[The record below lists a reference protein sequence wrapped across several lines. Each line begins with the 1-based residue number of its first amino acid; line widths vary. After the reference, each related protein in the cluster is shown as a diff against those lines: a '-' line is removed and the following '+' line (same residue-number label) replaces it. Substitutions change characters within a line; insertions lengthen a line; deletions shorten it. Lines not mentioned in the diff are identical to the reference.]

1 MYGDQSEKFACGY
14 LLSGQCIIL
23 QWGSRGVFW
32 GKSNSKDEIIVWEM
46 TLLVWSTDIV
56 GRLGL
61 WPEDKQRRPGVGS
74 RTTWLYHN
82 YYYDSSYK
90 YGHPMSVMEKVA
102 VHIHALNKKVA
113 YDLPVTATI
122 LPVASRL
129 TIATKL
135 WHWREDVSSPLQRN
149 VHNPICNFCL
159 KAYCYFLFFI
169 ELSLLLNSRLLSY
182 CRPVQKCSLSCCYG
196 FDG

>member
-102 VHIHALNKKVA
+102 VHIHALNKKVT
-113 YDLPVTATI
+113 DDPRVTATI
-122 LPVASRL
+122 LPIASGL

-135 WHWREDVSSPLQRN
+135 WHWRENVPKPLQRSA
-149 VHNPICNFCL
+149 HNPTCTIS
-159 KAYCYFLFFI
+159 A
-169 ELSLLLNSRLLSY
+169 
-182 CRPVQKCSLSCCYG
+182 
-196 FDG
+196 

>member
-23 QWGSRGVFW
+23 QWGSRGVFC

-102 VHIHALNKKVA
+102 VHIHALNKK
-113 YDLPVTATI
+113 
-122 LPVASRL
+122 SRQ
-129 TIATKL
+129 
-135 WHWREDVSSPLQRN
+135 WSP
-149 VHNPICNFCL
+149 
-159 KAYCYFLFFI
+159 
-169 ELSLLLNSRLLSY
+169 SY
-182 CRPVQKCSLSCCYG
+182 CNHSTKWLGPYNSYKIVTLKGECSYPFTKKCP
-196 FDG
+196 

>member
-1 MYGDQSEKFACGY
+1 MYGDQSKKFACGY

-23 QWGSRGVFW
+23 QWRSRGVFW

-61 WPEDKQRRPGVGS
+61 WSEDKQRRPGVGS

-82 YYYDSSYK
+82 YDYDSSYK

-102 VHIHALNKKVA
+102 VQHIHGQSEKVA
-113 YDLPVTATI
+113 NDPRVTATI
-122 LPVASRL
+122 LPVGLGL
-129 TIATKL
+129 TIATKM
-135 WHWREDVSSPLQRN
+135 WHWRENVPKPLQRN
-149 VHNPICNFCL
+149 VHNTTCTIS
-159 KAYCYFLFFI
+159 A
-169 ELSLLLNSRLLSY
+169 
-182 CRPVQKCSLSCCYG
+182 
-196 FDG
+196 

>member
-1 MYGDQSEKFACGY
+1 MHITQPTVLLWSFLKSFLNLFFKEMYGDQSEKFACGY

-23 QWGSRGVFW
+23 QWGSRGVFC

-102 VHIHALNKKVA
+102 VHIHGQSEKVA
-113 YDLPVTATI
+113 NDPRVTATI
-122 LPVASRL
+122 LPIGLGL

-135 WHWREDVSSPLQRN
+135 WHWRENVPKPLQRN
-149 VHNPICNFCL
+149 VHNTTCTIS
-159 KAYCYFLFFI
+159 A
-169 ELSLLLNSRLLSY
+169 
-182 CRPVQKCSLSCCYG
+182 
-196 FDG
+196 

>member
-1 MYGDQSEKFACGY
+1 
-14 LLSGQCIIL
+14 
-23 QWGSRGVFW
+23 
-32 GKSNSKDEIIVWEM
+32 M

-102 VHIHALNKKVA
+102 VHIHALNKEVA
-113 YDLPVTATI
+113 NDPRVTATI
-122 LPVASRL
+122 IPMASGL
-129 TIATKL
+129 TIAQNCDIEGRMFLRLYKGVSTILPALFLPKSIL
-135 WHWREDVSSPLQRN
+135 LLPLFHWIIIV
-149 VHNPICNFCL
+149 
-159 KAYCYFLFFI
+159 I
-169 ELSLLLNSRLLSY
+169 ELPFAISLSTSTKVSFLLLRLWRVTMVNPKNKAQTGIYSSLTQRVFNVFASLILSY
-182 CRPVQKCSLSCCYG
+182 SVNK
-196 FDG
+196 

>member
-32 GKSNSKDEIIVWEM
+32 VKSNSKDEIIVWEM

-61 WPEDKQRRPGVGS
+61 WSEDKQRRPGVGS

-102 VHIHALNKKVA
+102 VHIHALNK
-113 YDLPVTATI
+113 T
-122 LPVASRL
+122 SRQWSPSCCNYTTSWL
-129 TIATKL
+129 GPYNSTKL
-135 WHWREDVSSPLQRN
+135 WHWREHVPTPLQRR
-149 VHNPICNFCL
+149 VRNPT
-159 KAYCYFLFFI
+159 
-169 ELSLLLNSRLLSY
+169 
-182 CRPVQKCSLSCCYG
+182 CSISA
-196 FDG
+196 

>member
-1 MYGDQSEKFACGY
+1 MFLINMLRIHKQAKRNTC
-14 LLSGQCIIL
+14 LLIIL
-23 QWGSRGVFW
+23 VKWTVYYPSVRVPRGVL
-32 GKSNSKDEIIVWEM
+32 GEIKLERRNHSLGM

-102 VHIHALNKKVA
+102 VHIHALNEKVTNN
-113 YDLPVTATI
+113 PQVTATI
-122 LPVASRL
+122 LPIASGL

-149 VHNPICNFCL
+149 VHNTTCTIS
-159 KAYCYFLFFI
+159 A
-169 ELSLLLNSRLLSY
+169 
-182 CRPVQKCSLSCCYG
+182 
-196 FDG
+196 

>member
-1 MYGDQSEKFACGY
+1 
-14 LLSGQCIIL
+14 
-23 QWGSRGVFW
+23 
-32 GKSNSKDEIIVWEM
+32 M

-74 RTTWLYHN
+74 TTTWLYHN

-90 YGHPMSVMEKVA
+90 HSHPMSVMEKVA

-113 YDLPVTATI
+113 NDPRGTATI
-122 LPVASRL
+122 LPIGSGL

-135 WHWREDVSSPLQRN
+135 WHWLKGGCSYAFTKKGPQSYL
-149 VHNPICNFCL
+149 HYFCL

-169 ELSLLLNSRLLSY
+169 ELSLLLNSRLLTH
-182 CRPVQKCSLSCCYG
+182 CRPVQ
-196 FDG
+196 